1 MCCVCPLSVAFGAD
15 MWDEQYTWSYDA
27 LADTLVNMNSGC
39 ESAGTD
45 VLLQLNDFVNEH
57 NAELSVRELVDKCV
71 EVAGSKSCSI
81 SDNANIDSWTQTVGA
96 QQNEFCDVFVSEFVQ
111 NHNDYVSANEFTE
124 TSGRGGGSYGCP
136 SVDVINTIKKCEN
149 AYPYEVYQKRRCETC
164 IDNAGTY
171 EDGRCYVEVIGW
183 ACLGKGW
190 NPKSTTN
197 PVPCSESNKYQ
208 DCHIVRK
215 YIDVEKPFV
224 CDPASYMPGGTAV
237 LSGCGQHGWGAGSKH
252 PPMNVGGTNA
262 KKDCALPLAANDD
275 WRSAYKKG
283 TAIAISYN
291 GKNIQTANWCMPSA
305 SAGPWNSANH
315 KGSAKHLLSSS
326 LMAGGESKDKWLDL

>member
-1 MCCVCPLSVAFGAD
+1 MCCMCPLSVAFGAD

-57 NAELSVRELVDKCV
+57 NAKLSVRELVDKCV
-71 EVAGSKSCSI
+71 EVAGSKSCGI
-81 SDNANIDSWTQTVGA
+81 SDNANIDSWTQTVGN

-111 NHNDYVSANEFTE
+111 NHNVYVEA
-124 TSGRGGGSYGCP
+124 SGVAGPNDSQSYGCP
-136 SVDVINTIKKCEN
+136 ANN
-149 AYPYEVYQKRRCETC
+149 AIDKSYECDGKYPHDAYQKNRCYNC
-164 IDNAGTY
+164 INKAGTY
-171 EDGRCYVEVIGW
+171 ENGICYVEVIGW

-190 NPKSTTN
+190 NPNSNKN
-197 PVPCSESNKYQ
+197 PVPCIEANKYQ

-224 CDPASYMPGGTAV
+224 CDPASYMPGGKAV
-237 LSGCGQHGWGAGSKH
+237 LSGCGQHGWSAGDKH
-252 PPMNVGGTNA
+252 PPMNIGGTNV
-262 KKDCALPLAANDD
+262 KQDCALPLSSNMD

-283 TAIAISYN
+283 TAIYIYYN
-291 GKNIQTANWCMPSA
+291 GRNIKTSNWCMPSA
-305 SAGPWNSANH
+305 SVGPWNSDNH
-315 KGSAKHLLSSS
+315 KGDSGHLWSSS
-326 LMAGGESKDKWLDL
+326 LMNGGEYKSKWFSLD